1 MTTLEKE
8 LTKLGFNQNPDITRQ
23 RNNDKLDV
31 NVYVDN
37 DKITSVQISK
47 VWNLGF
53 EDLTDCDDYLTK
65 VTNLIEK
72 VKEIL

>member
-23 RNNDKLDV
+23 RNNDELDV

>member
-1 MTTLEKE
+1 MLVKK
-8 LTKLGFNQNPDITRQ
+8 LTKLGFEQNPDIIRQ
-23 RNNDKLDV
+23 RNNDELGV
-31 NVYVDN
+31 NVYVDD

-53 EDLTDCDDYLTK
+53 EDLTDCSNYLTK
-65 VTNLIEK
+65 VRNLIEK